1 MRKINPVEVEIL
13 FVAATSIKAI
23 LLRHEADASF
33 LWTTKVFKKIET
45 KNGAIVTDAPLKLLS
60 SKFKI

>member
-1 MRKINPVEVEIL
+1 VEIL

-23 LLRHEADASF
+23 VLRHEADALF
-33 LWTTKVFKKIET
+33 LRMTKVYKKIET

>member
-1 MRKINPVEVEIL
+1 VEIL

-23 LLRHEADASF
+23 LLRHEADALF
-33 LWTTKVFKKIET
+33 LRTTKVYKKIET
-45 KNGAIVTDAPLKLLS
+45 KNGAVVTDAPLKLLS